1 MEQLDLVTGQILAF
15 EQRLRTVF
23 APTQKLQFLRT
34 LPGVGWV
41 LAVVIW
47 LEMGDVARFPSA
59 RCASRA
65 SGWRGRGTGASSP
78 ASWVGSG
85 KPLEAP

>member
-47 LEMGDVARFPSA
+47 LKMGDSRPLPERQMRFKGFRMAGP
-59 RCASRA
+59 
-65 SGWRGRGTGASSP
+65 WHRGFLPRLLGG
-78 ASWVGSG
+78 
-85 KPLEAP
+85 ER